1 MESMMTCVTASM
13 ANGSKDTTTRTAMFD
28 ATMRGEASHT
38 ILKIGSVLRSAA
50 SRSFQRGTGLAC
62 SEPNV
67 PQPRLKAIPPLTPLP
82 GKQAQYLLCLRSYAD
97 CRRARKRWNV
107 PREARQL
114 VLKPTRAA
122 YIYIAPV
129 VPTSSTFQLTCFV
142 VLMSNRGFRTQS
154 FIL

>member
-50 SRSFQRGTGLAC
+50 SRSFQLGTGLAC

-107 PREARQL
+107 PRGLSVGTKTNPRSVHL
-114 VLKPTRAA
+114 YCTRSTNQQYFSTDLFCCA
-122 YIYIAPV
+122 YE
-129 VPTSSTFQLTCFV
+129 
-142 VLMSNRGFRTQS
+142 
-154 FIL
+154 

>member
-13 ANGSKDTTTRTAMFD
+13 ANGSKDTTTRTEMFD

-67 PQPRLKAIPPLTPLP
+67 PQTSTKKLYRRLHLYPASRHNFALFALLRRLP
-82 GKQAQYLLCLRSYAD
+82 KGEKKVECA
-97 CRRARKRWNV
+97 
-107 PREARQL
+107 
-114 VLKPTRAA
+114 TRGLGW
-122 YIYIAPV
+122 Y
-129 VPTSSTFQLTCFV
+129 
-142 VLMSNRGFRTQS
+142 
-154 FIL
+154 